1 VTAMKNSV
9 KIVALQVLLMAVIV
23 SLATDS
29 ING

>member
-9 KIVALQVLLMAVIV
+9 KIVAFQALLMAVII

>member
-1 VTAMKNSV
+1 MTAMKNSV
-9 KIVALQVLLMAVIV
+9 KIVALRALLMAVII